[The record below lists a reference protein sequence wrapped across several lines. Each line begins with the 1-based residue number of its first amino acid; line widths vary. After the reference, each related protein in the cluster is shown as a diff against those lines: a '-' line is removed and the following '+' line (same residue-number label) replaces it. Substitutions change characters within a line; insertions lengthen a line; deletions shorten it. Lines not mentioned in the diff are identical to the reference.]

1 MMTFQQVLETVGGT
15 VIVKGSRWDVQE
27 IQHVMA
33 CSLMSDVLVTEE
45 DDILLVTSLAS
56 DQTARTADMVGACG
70 IVLMNDKTP
79 QAELVALCR
88 ELDLPLMTSSLPAF
102 ECCWQLGNRLNGP
115 ATPKS

>member
-56 DQTARTADMVGACG
+56 DQTARTADMV
-70 IVLMNDKTP
+70 L
-79 QAELVALCR
+79 
-88 ELDLPLMTSSLPAF
+88 SLIHI
-102 ECCWQLGNRLNGP
+102 
-115 ATPKS
+115 